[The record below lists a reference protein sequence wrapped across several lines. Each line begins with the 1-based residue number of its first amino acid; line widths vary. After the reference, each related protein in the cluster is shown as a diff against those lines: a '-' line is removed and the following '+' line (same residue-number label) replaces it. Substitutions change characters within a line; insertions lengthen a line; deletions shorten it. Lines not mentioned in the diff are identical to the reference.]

1 MIKIN
6 IFIIILKLKDI
17 KLYYCITNIMD
28 NLEINS
34 NENKKDYDKESD
46 KDSDENSD
54 IDTNSNIDDIDND
67 SDVSLD
73 NSDNASDFELDGP
86 STLDQSSESSKNL
99 DNPSLNLNKFNP
111 GNKQY
116 ISDNSDS
123 DDGDDDKYLQKFD
136 KELRQE
142 YIINNHPESLSHNYQ
157 EIQELSKIVRIN
169 NIIID
174 DMHKTLPILTKYE
187 RTRIL
192 GQRAKQIN
200 NGVKPLVRV
209 SENIMDGYLIAEME
223 LKEKKIPFII
233 RRPLPNG
240 SSEYWRVSDLEII

>member
-1 MIKIN
+1 
-6 IFIIILKLKDI
+6 
-17 KLYYCITNIMD
+17 MD

-34 NENKKDYDKESD
+34 NKNKKDYDKESD
-46 KDSDENSD
+46 KESDENSD
-54 IDTNSNIDDIDND
+54 IDANINIDDIDNY
-67 SDVSLD
+67 SDGSIY
-73 NSDNASDFELDGP
+73 NSDNVSDFELDDGP

-99 DNPSLNLNKFNP
+99 DNPSLNLNEFNP
-111 GNKQY
+111 SNKQY
-116 ISDNSDS
+116 ISDDNDSDS
-123 DDGDDDKYLQKFD
+123 DDGGDDKYLQKFD
-136 KELRQE
+136 KELREE

-157 EIQELSKIVRIN
+157 EIQELCKIVRIN

-200 NGVKPLVRV
+200 NGVKPLVHV